1 MEIQFGSKID
11 SIIGWSGVLCVAEI
25 VAAKAPQVQF
35 PKKNT
40 NFDTETEKNYA
51 TDAISTSKCHR
62 RAIDGPLSFYQ

>member
-1 MEIQFGSKID
+1 M
-11 SIIGWSGVLCVAEI
+11 AEI

-62 RAIDGPLSFYQ
+62 RAIDGSLSFYQ